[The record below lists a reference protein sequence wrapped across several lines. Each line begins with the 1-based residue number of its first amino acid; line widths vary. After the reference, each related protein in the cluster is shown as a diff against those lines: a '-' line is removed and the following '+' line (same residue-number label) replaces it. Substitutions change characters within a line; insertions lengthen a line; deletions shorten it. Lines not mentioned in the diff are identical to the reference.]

1 MDEETELPDADG
13 GDRPYKVN
21 VLDRAVAILDAFAQ
35 GGPSLTLSEI
45 ALRTNLHVS
54 TCLRLLTNLRHH
66 GLIAKDEASGRY
78 RLGYRLLTLAEIA
91 RGNSGLVEAAL
102 PTMRDLSRQFDETVV
117 LSVRVGDHRVDIEQ
131 VIGQQSVRRVVTLG
145 TEKPLYAGAASRAL
159 LAGMSSDEL
168 DGYLR
173 RTELKKLASKTIT
186 NEAELRAALARIHQD
201 GYAES
206 VQEQYDNSGGG
217 VVSMIRGVRSEVIGV
232 VGISVPQFRFSEDLK
247 QKLRPAVV
255 AAATRIS
262 HSIAGRM

>member
-1 MDEETELPDADG
+1 MDEETDLVDANSD
-13 GDRPYKVN
+13 DRPYKVN
-21 VLDRAVAILDAFAQ
+21 VLDRAIAILDAFAQ
-35 GGPSLTLSEI
+35 GGPSLSLSEI

-54 TCLRLLTNLRHH
+54 TCLRLITNLRHH

-102 PTMRDLSRQFDETVV
+102 PTMRDLSRQFNETVV
-117 LSVRVGDHRVDIEQ
+117 LSVRVGDSRVDIEQ

-159 LAGMSSDEL
+159 LAGMSDEEL
-168 DGYLR
+168 NGYLQ
-173 RTELKKLASKTIT
+173 RTELKKLASQTIT
-186 NEAELRAALARIHQD
+186 DERELRAAVTAVRET

-232 VGISVPQFRFSEDLK
+232 IGISVPQFRFSEELK
-247 QKLRPAVV
+247 KQLRPAVV
-255 AAATRIS
+255 AAARRIS
-262 HSIAGRM
+262 DSIGGRY